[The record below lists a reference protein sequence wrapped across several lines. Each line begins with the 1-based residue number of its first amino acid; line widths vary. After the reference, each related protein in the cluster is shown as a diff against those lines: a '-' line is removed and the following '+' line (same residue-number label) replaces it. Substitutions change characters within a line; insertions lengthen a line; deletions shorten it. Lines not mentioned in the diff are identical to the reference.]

1 MLINLQT
8 LTREERIYELL
19 KTQTNKSNGFNQFKP
34 SSAKF
39 IQNPDV
45 TNYELLDLFSKIES
59 RTYYISEAPN
69 FEFNGSSHHTNTMK
83 FTNVDDIVKD
93 MNSNPD
99 KYFIYYSIFKSPLTQ
114 PNNHRDL
121 MLRGK
126 FIEDPAYIRNQKI
139 DRILN

>member
-8 LTREERIYELL
+8 LTREERIFELL
-19 KTQTNKSNGFNQFKP
+19 KTQTNKSNGFNQFV
-34 SSAKF
+34 
-39 IQNPDV
+39 QNPDDF
-45 TNYELLDLFSKIES
+45 TNDELLDLFSKIES

-69 FEFNGSSHHTNTMK
+69 FEFNGSTHFTDTMK
-83 FTNVDDIVKD
+83 FTNVDEIFKSLND
-93 MNSNPD
+93 NPD

-126 FIEDPAYIRNQKI
+126 FLEDPAYIRNEKI
-139 DRILN
+139 DKILN

>member
-19 KTQTNKSNGFNQFKP
+19 KTQTNKSNGFNQF
-34 SSAKF
+34 
-39 IQNPDV
+39 IQNPDDF
-45 TNYELLDLFSKIES
+45 TNDELLDLFSKIES

>member
-19 KTQTNKSNGFNQFKP
+19 KTQTNKSNGFNQF
-34 SSAKF
+34 
-39 IQNPDV
+39 IQNPDDF
-45 TNYELLDLFSKIES
+45 TNDELLDLFSKIES

-83 FTNVDDIVKD
+83 FANVDDIVKD

-114 PNNHRDL
+114 PNNYRDL

>member
-8 LTREERIYELL
+8 LNREERIYELL
-19 KTQTNKSNGFNQFKP
+19 KTQTNKSNGFNQF
-34 SSAKF
+34 
-39 IQNPDV
+39 IQNPDDF
-45 TNYELLDLFSKIES
+45 TNDELLDLFSKIES

-69 FEFNGSSHHTNTMK
+69 FEFNGSTYFTDTMK
-83 FTNVDDIVKD
+83 FTNVDEIFKSLID
-93 MNSNPD
+93 NPD

-126 FIEDPAYIRNQKI
+126 FLEDPAYIRNEKI
-139 DRILN
+139 DKILN

>member
-19 KTQTNKSNGFNQFKP
+19 KTQTNKSNGFNQL
-34 SSAKF
+34 
-39 IQNPDV
+39 IQSPDDF
-45 TNYELLDLFSKIES
+45 TNDELLDLFSKIES

-83 FTNVDDIVKD
+83 FTSVDDIVKY
-93 MNSNPD
+93 MNSHPD
-99 KYFIYYSIFKSPLTQ
+99 KYFIYYSIFKSPLNQ

-126 FIEDPAYIRNQKI
+126 FIEDPSYIRNQKI
-139 DRILN
+139 DKILN

>member
-19 KTQTNKSNGFNQFKP
+19 KTQTNKSNGFNQFV
-34 SSAKF
+34 
-39 IQNPDV
+39 QNPDDF
-45 TNYELLDLFSKIES
+45 TNDELLDFFSKIES

-69 FEFNGSSHHTNTMK
+69 FELNGSSHATDTMK
-83 FTNVDDIVKD
+83 FTNVDEIFKSLND
-93 MNSNPD
+93 NPD

-126 FIEDPAYIRNQKI
+126 FLEDPAYIRNQKI
-139 DRILN
+139 EQILN

>member
-19 KTQTNKSNGFNQFKP
+19 KTQTNKSNGFNQF
-34 SSAKF
+34 
-39 IQNPDV
+39 IQNPDDF
-45 TNYELLDLFSKIES
+45 TNDELLDLFSKIES

-69 FEFNGSSHHTNTMK
+69 FEFNGSAHFTDTMK
-83 FTNVDDIVKD
+83 FTNVDEIFKSLID
-93 MNSNPD
+93 NPD

-126 FIEDPAYIRNQKI
+126 FLEDPAYIRNQKI

>member
-19 KTQTNKSNGFNQFKP
+19 KTQTNKSNGFNQF
-34 SSAKF
+34 
-39 IQNPDV
+39 IQNPDDF
-45 TNYELLDLFSKIES
+45 TNDELLDLFSKIES

-93 MNSNPD
+93 MNSHPD

>member
-19 KTQTNKSNGFNQFKP
+19 KTQTNKSNGFNQF
-34 SSAKF
+34 
-39 IQNPDV
+39 IQNPDDF
-45 TNYELLDLFSKIES
+45 TNDELLDLFSKIES

-126 FIEDPAYIRNQKI
+126 FIEDSSYIRNQKI